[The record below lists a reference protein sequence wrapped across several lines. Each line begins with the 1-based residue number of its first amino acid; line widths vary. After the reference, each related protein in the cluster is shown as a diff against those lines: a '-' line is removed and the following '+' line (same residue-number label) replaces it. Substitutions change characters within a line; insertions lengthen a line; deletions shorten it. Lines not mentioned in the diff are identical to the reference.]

1 MPKPPT
7 RIVAVDDYEPFRRF
21 VASTLA
27 QQPELQIIG
36 HAADGLEAAR
46 KAEELQPDLILLDIG
61 LPILNGI
68 EAARRIRVL
77 SPKSKIVFLS
87 ENRSLD
93 IIEEALRTGAAGYV
107 LKSDAGRDLLPAVEA
122 VLRGIQFVSAS
133 LSGPYVDHHQD
144 EHAGNDTSRKNLAQ
158 LSTRN
163 AEITGRHTA
172 VCYSDDRYLLDDAS
186 QFIGAVL
193 KAGNVVIAVATES
206 HRASLVCRLQGSGVD
221 IAGCIEQGRY
231 IALDCAETLSTF
243 MVDRMLDSVRF
254 MESFGKL
261 ILRAADAAK
270 GEHPRVALFGECAD
284 FLWQQG
290 NTEAAIQDEQ
300 LCNQLTEQY
309 GVDILCGYSLDS
321 FEEGME
327 SHMMRKL
334 CAEHSAVYSR

>member
-1 MPKPPT
+1 
-7 RIVAVDDYEPFRRF
+7 
-21 VASTLA
+21 
-27 QQPELQIIG
+27 
-36 HAADGLEAAR
+36 
-46 KAEELQPDLILLDIG
+46 
-61 LPILNGI
+61 
-68 EAARRIRVL
+68 
-77 SPKSKIVFLS
+77 
-87 ENRSLD
+87 
-93 IIEEALRTGAAGYV
+93 
-107 LKSDAGRDLLPAVEA
+107 
-122 VLRGIQFVSAS
+122 
-133 LSGPYVDHHQD
+133 
-144 EHAGNDTSRKNLAQ
+144 
-158 LSTRN
+158 
-163 AEITGRHTA
+163 
-172 VCYSDDRYLLDDAS
+172 
-186 QFIGAVL
+186 
-193 KAGNVVIAVATES
+193 
-206 HRASLVCRLQGSGVD
+206 LQGSGVD

-261 ILRAADAAK
+261 ILKAADAAK